1 MNKVSLLS
9 RVLLVSL
16 IFVLICAGCAAPVAS
31 AAEAPAAAIS
41 ANTPEIVTASA
52 IVIAGPATPSSIPLL
67 LAARQMDNV
76 TVQIVQNNAQANT
89 LFLRGE
95 IDILVSG
102 LSVGV
107 DLRKSGAPVQILNS
121 YVTGLSYLVTYGEKV
136 ERLSDLKGQEIYLP
150 FEGSPIEEATMFLA
164 GQEGLVWGTDLKPVY
179 SPFDASVALLK
190 EGKAKAV
197 VLPEPFVTLV
207 EKEPNLFI
215 SLDYFASWNEAVGT
229 QAGYPQVGAFVT
241 ADWAQQHPEEL
252 AAFNA
257 ALADAIQFIQENPE
271 EAVARVKDNFKL
283 PEAVLLRSIERTQFS
298 LLTGEALAQN
308 IIGYYELI
316 GKPLDENY
324 TDFYYIPAK

>member
-1 MNKVSLLS
+1 MNKVGLFS

-16 IFVLICAGCAAPVAS
+16 AFVLLGTGCSAPVDAVAEAPVAGI
-31 AAEAPAAAIS
+31 PT
-41 ANTPEIVTASA
+41 NTPEAETASA

-76 TVQIVQNNAQANT
+76 TVQIIQNNAQANT

-136 ERLSDLKGQEIYLP
+136 ERLGDLNGQEIYLP

-164 GQEGLVWGTDLKPVY
+164 GQEGLVWGSDLKPVY

-197 VLPEPFVTLV
+197 VLPEPFVTLL

-215 SLDYFASWNEAVGT
+215 SLDYFASWNEATGT
-229 QAGYPQVGAFVT
+229 QAGYPQVGAFVNT
-241 ADWAQQHPEEL
+241 EWAAQHPDEL

-257 ALADAIQFIQENPE
+257 ALADAIRLIQENPA
-271 EAVARVKDNFKL
+271 EAVAGVKDNFKL
-283 PEAVLLRSIERTQFS
+283 PEAVLLRSLERTHFS
-298 LLTGEALAQN
+298 LLTGEALAQDVT
-308 IIGYYELI
+308 GYYELI
-316 GKPLDENY
+316 GKPLDDNY
-324 TDFYYIPAK
+324 ADFYYLPAK